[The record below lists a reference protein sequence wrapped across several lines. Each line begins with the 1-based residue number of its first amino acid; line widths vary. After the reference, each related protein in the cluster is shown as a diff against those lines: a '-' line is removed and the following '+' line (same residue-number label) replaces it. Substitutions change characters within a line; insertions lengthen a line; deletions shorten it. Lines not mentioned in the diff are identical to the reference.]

1 MIRRIFASLLCALTL
16 GAGLPAIA
24 EPTAAP
30 TSQPSIAAVTAD
42 EYIKG
47 VTALM
52 DERGIVW
59 RHLDSND
66 PYTLIVNSTIIL
78 EVIQTDGAISSI
90 ALTAQGDFSALS
102 GEIISTVLT
111 GSIAAYSAADASMVW
126 MDLIDMISSAG
137 GTEYAY
143 GLGISLA
150 ITNEAIEMTLTPSDD
165 SAATGNLLP
174 PPARRIID
182 MDGLIKYCAALL
194 PDGWTQTSYQNSG
207 ERSDVL
213 LNIYAAS
220 DDADA
225 LWDCAHTINASYWR
239 CVKEYELQCDRMS
252 IVFYSSGMTPMLSL
266 GISRADA
273 TDNPLLGSD
282 ATVDEFKQEFE
293 RLASE
298 SDALVISY
306 D

>member
-24 EPTAAP
+24 EPTAST

-52 DERGIVW
+52 DERGIAW
-59 RHLDSND
+59 RHLDSDD

-143 GLGISLA
+143 GLEISLA

-174 PPARRIID
+174 PPARRIVD

-225 LWDCAHTINASYWR
+225 LWDWCAHYKRKLLAVR
-239 CVKEYELQCDRMS
+239 EGV
-252 IVFYSSGMTPMLSL
+252 
-266 GISRADA
+266 RAA
-273 TDNPLLGSD
+273 M
-282 ATVDEFKQEFE
+282 
-293 RLASE
+293 
-298 SDALVISY
+298 
-306 D
+306 

>member
-1 MIRRIFASLLCALTL
+1 M
-16 GAGLPAIA
+16 
-24 EPTAAP
+24 
-30 TSQPSIAAVTAD
+30 
-42 EYIKG
+42 
-47 VTALM
+47 
-52 DERGIVW
+52 
-59 RHLDSND
+59 
-66 PYTLIVNSTIIL
+66 NSTIIL

-143 GLGISLA
+143 GLEISLA

-165 SAATGNLLP
+165 SAATSNLLP
-174 PPARRIID
+174 PPARRIVD
-182 MDGLIKYCAALL
+182 MDELIKYCAALL